1 MYFLMFPAPAD
12 TKTKGNVPVR
22 SSDVGGNVRKEVEE
36 QMEDGGDPDVEEIK
50 DRGLQRSM
58 SPELEPAG
66 APRSPE
72 TSVDC
77 PICQGSFPVTE
88 IEMHAAYCDGDVDER
103 RPEADCFQGDTNRSV
118 TPVTAPEDH
127 LSVD

>member
-1 MYFLMFPAPAD
+1 MYFFMFPAPAD
-12 TKTKGNVPVR
+12 RKTKGNIPVR
-22 SSDVGGNVRKEVEE
+22 SSDVGGDVGNVEE
-36 QMEDGGDPDVEEIK
+36 DGEDPDVEEIK
-50 DRGLQRSM
+50 DRGLQRSS
-58 SPELEPAG
+58 SPELDPAVV
-66 APRSPE
+66 PRSPE

-103 RPEADCFQGDTNRSV
+103 RPKADCFQGDTDWTV

-127 LSVD
+127 FSAD